1 MKFLGNVLS
10 TVVGLFVFIMICI
23 FGIMIIGVI
32 FGGSEEVSVDKNS
45 VIVLDLKHIKNDYS
59 GKYTDPIFTIFSP
72 SEGVV
77 VAAERVVVEAA
88 PDDVEVGQAIRRL

>member
-1 MKFLGNVLS
+1 MRARAEVCVFPS
-10 TVVGLFVFIMICI
+10 TAMVRVPVGVVVTEL
-23 FGIMIIGVI
+23 
-32 FGGSEEVSVDKNS
+32 DADAT
-45 VIVLDLKHIKNDYS
+45 VIVIVS
-59 GKYTDPIFTIFSP
+59 CSP